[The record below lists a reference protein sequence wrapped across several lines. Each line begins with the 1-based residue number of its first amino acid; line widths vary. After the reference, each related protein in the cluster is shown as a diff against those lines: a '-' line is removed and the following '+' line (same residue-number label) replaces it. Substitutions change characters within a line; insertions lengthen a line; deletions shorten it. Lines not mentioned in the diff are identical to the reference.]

1 MLVSEDSENASLDP
15 TTRLFASEPTVLS
28 DFLHPELAKHLS
40 TLLAHPSIASTLQ
53 VEAYSLIHLSKHL
66 SQVLP
71 SHWAPVGMG
80 GDAPLSVPWHDGKKG
95 GPRGADFFLN
105 LWSFLHCWRAFA
117 QNSDDIGA
125 RGGGNIATWMDPLA
139 GWAIIPTCG
148 GDMVRVSFRHLVV
161 TPPFPPEALASVVN
175 LMDEDV
181 PATPQY
187 AEPWRSNL
195 VPALLEAKMFVLD
208 PRFAALASRICN
220 AAYEDNANIGNEEAL
235 LCTKLKAASDVG
247 QLDWNG
253 LSSGGREAFLAW
265 LADQAALPDIRSQI
279 RSGELEMLQKA
290 PIYPTL
296 ASSQGGA
303 AAVPAVALLGSEG
316 NNSVDGAVSSDVLA
330 AVLGTPAAAP
340 NALQQRL
347 LHYSPSWDLLYR
359 LLNVKI
365 LDSSALLAAVMQQPR
380 GFQTLSPAAQE
391 SCLVMIER
399 DWHLLRARDECI
411 EALSNSEFVTT
422 AEQGKLA
429 TPRALFDPTLP
440 LLATIFAGRAVFP
453 HGKFATSQWISVL
466 RSLGLKRSL
475 DRPTV
480 LDAARSVE
488 RRAKDEVQRRGTAG
502 SINNS
507 QQGLVLA
514 DPGQQLNQSAGQVWE
529 AASAVANHLAT
540 DGSDLLLGTE
550 GRELAENLRE
560 LAFVPSK
567 TFFLGRAAGA
577 PTLAKYTD
585 IVLPADAPL
594 AWTVAPVLDL
604 ATTPPP
610 LPIVHAT
617 LRIKSPPPFSSVV
630 DHLKNI
636 SNGGSEGGYSLNA
649 WPFTDSTPQT
659 AFERVLLY
667 LESEGL
673 SASQLDQL
681 RGEVALVPVANGTR
695 VVKPSSIFVRLP
707 VEAAPLLYELPP
719 EFVSGLAIL
728 KKLGVSDSPSAND
741 LLSAVRRLP
750 LGSRLST
757 PYIHAAARVLNYLL
771 VETSAPEALAAASRG
786 EIPVINAY
794 STVTMPLNCVWG
806 DAGAWIGL
814 LTRLGAA
821 GGVSVAHPAFTP
833 SLCKK
838 LRIPAVTQVVQERL
852 EEDFS
857 LTPVSEIQGVLPSS
871 ISARLN
877 EPSVAEAVYASLEAQ
892 HRWAAALAP
901 GRDVPMAS
909 LNEVAATL
917 HTAAAGVE
925 FVKTCRTILATVK
938 NNKNNNDIVVLP
950 GSRSTVASFASSD
963 GGHRF
968 IIAAEPQVELSAAIA
983 AGVTKLFK
991 AQMMLP
997 IAPLFAAKNEM
1008 IPSTAGLLKHGDAST
1023 ISSNSRTVEKLVDA
1037 SGLLAVTTAGE
1048 LGALLTPQDAKA
1060 VKLFPLRR
1068 FAARE
1073 LVAVRMPTG
1082 QLRYARVA
1090 ANCAPPPGAA
1100 AFKVTL
1106 ELSQGKFQD
1115 VLSPEIL
1122 SFSGDIS
1129 VEEEQEF
1136 GKFVGEEAMSSTT
1149 LPEEGRNDGG
1159 GSLPFEGTENQR
1171 SVLTTMA
1178 PPTIAATAPEVIAAV
1193 RSMLE
1198 SAGMTMENDTSVL
1211 MEQTL
1216 VLQQRLATTQH
1227 SLDTVVVEKQAA
1239 EAAATHLK
1247 TVWQCRICL
1256 TKEVDSAMAGCG
1268 HMLCSSCAEQ
1278 LPRPECP
1285 FCRKRSSITRLYR

>member
-1 MLVSEDSENASLDP
+1 M
-15 TTRLFASEPTVLS
+15 
-28 DFLHPELAKHLS
+28 
-40 TLLAHPSIASTLQ
+40 
-53 VEAYSLIHLSKHL
+53 
-66 SQVLP
+66 LP

-80 GDAPLSVPWHDGKKG
+80 GDAPLSVPWHDGKNG
-95 GPRGADFFLN
+95 GPSGADFFLN
-105 LWSFLHCWRAFA
+105 LWSFLDSWRAFA
-117 QNSDDIGA
+117 QNSDNIGA
-125 RGGGNIATWMDPLA
+125 GGNIAAWMDPLA
-139 GWAIIPTCG
+139 GWAIIPSCSG
-148 GDMVRVSFRHLVV
+148 AMVRVSFRHLVV
-161 TPPFPPEALASVVN
+161 TPPFPPEASVVS
-175 LMDEDV
+175 LMDDDV

-187 AEPWRSNL
+187 AEPWHSKL
-195 VPALLEAKMFVLD
+195 VPALLEVKMFVLD
-208 PRFAALASRICN
+208 PRFAALAGGICN
-220 AAYEDNANIGNEEAL
+220 AAYEDNANIGNEAAL

-253 LSSGGREAFLAW
+253 LSSSGREVFLSW
-265 LADQAALPDIRSQI
+265 LAEQAALPDIRTQI

-296 ASSQGGA
+296 ASTQGGA
-303 AAVPAVALLGSEG
+303 AADMPAVALLGSEG
-316 NNSVDGAVSSDVLA
+316 NKSVDGAVSSDVLA
-330 AVLGTPAAAP
+330 AVLGTPTAAP

-347 LHYSPSWDLLYR
+347 LHYSPSLDLLYR

-365 LDSSALLAAVMQQPR
+365 LDSPALLAAVMQQPR
-380 GFQTLSPAAQE
+380 GFQTLSSAAQE
-391 SCLVMIER
+391 SCVDMIER
-399 DWHLLRARDECI
+399 DWHLLQGRDECI

-429 TPRALFDPTLP
+429 TPKALFDPTLP
-440 LLATIFAGRAVFP
+440 VLATIFAGRAVFP
-453 HGKFATSQWISVL
+453 HGKFASSQWISVL
-466 RSLGLKRSL
+466 RSLGLKKSL

-488 RRAKDEVQRRGTAG
+488 RRAKDEVQKRGTAG
-502 SINNS
+502 SS
-507 QQGLVLA
+507 QKGLVLA

-529 AASAVANHLAT
+529 AASSVANHLAT
-540 DGSDLLLGTE
+540 DDSDLLLGAE

-560 LAFVPSK
+560 LAFIPSK
-567 TFFLGRAAGA
+567 TFYLGRAAGA

-585 IVLPADAPL
+585 IVLPGDAPL
-594 AWTVAPVLDL
+594 AWTVAPVLDM
-604 ATTPPP
+604 AAAAPP

-636 SNGGSEGGYSLNA
+636 NNGGYSLNA
-649 WPFTDSTPQT
+649 WPLPDSTPQS
-659 AFERVLLY
+659 AFQRVLLY

-673 SASQLDQL
+673 SSSQLDQL
-681 RGEVALVPVANGTR
+681 RGGGEVALVPVANGTR

-707 VEAAPLLYELPP
+707 VDAAPLLYELPP
-719 EFVSGLAIL
+719 EFLSGLAVL
-728 KKLGVSDSPSAND
+728 KKLGVSDSPNAND

-757 PYIHAAARVLNYLL
+757 PYTHAVARVLNYLL

-794 STVTMPLNCVWG
+794 SIVTMPLNCVWG

-814 LTRLGAA
+814 ITRLVAA

-838 LRIPAVTQVVQERL
+838 LRIPSVTQVVQERL
-852 EEDFS
+852 DEDFP
-857 LTPVSEIQGVLPSS
+857 LTPVFEIQGVFPSFV
-871 ISARLN
+871 SARLN
-877 EPSVAEAVYASLEAQ
+877 EPCVAEAVHAALEAQ

-901 GRDVPMAS
+901 GRDVPVVS
-909 LNEVAATL
+909 LEEVAATL

-925 FVKTCRTILATVK
+925 FVKSCRTILATVK
-938 NNKNNNDIVVLP
+938 NNGENADIVVLP
-950 GSRSTVASFASSD
+950 GSSSTVASFASSD

-968 IIAAEPQVELSAAIA
+968 IIAAEPQVDISASIA
-983 AGVTKLFK
+983 AGVTKLFR
-991 AQMMLP
+991 AQMILP

-1008 IPSTAGLLKHGDAST
+1008 VPSTAGLLKHGDASSL
-1023 ISSNSRTVEKLVDA
+1023 SSNSRTVDLVDD

-1122 SFSGDIS
+1122 SFSTDIS
-1129 VEEEQEF
+1129 VEEEKRGEQDF
-1136 GKFVGEEAMSSTT
+1136 GRFVGEEGVSNVLPVESNGSASSPLDDT
-1149 LPEEGRNDGG
+1149 G
-1159 GSLPFEGTENQR
+1159 NQR
-1171 SVLTTMA
+1171 SVSTTMA
-1178 PPTIAATAPEVIAAV
+1178 PTTGATAPEVINAV

-1198 SAGMTMENDTSVL
+1198 SAGMTMENDTSIL

-1216 VLQQRLATTQH
+1216 ALQQRLATAQR

-1256 TKEVDSAMAGCG
+1256 TREVDSAMAGCG

-1278 LPRPECP
+1278 LARPECP